1 MFVVVVVAAAAVAAA
16 AAEADSPDLAPAHLG
31 TIALIG
37 WLTRITMHFLRVK
50 SILVR
55 GRGTSHRSFTM

>member
-1 MFVVVVVAAAAVAAA
+1 MFVVVVAAAAG
-16 AAEADSPDLAPAHLG
+16 ADSPDLAPAHLG

-37 WLTRITMHFLRVK
+37 WLTRITMHFLRVEK